1 MILLHSGC
9 HFCLCHLTP
18 VRLRHIRWNEINCET
33 PKVKSKYKGDDP
45 FHNRSC
51 IMFIVVS
58 KDPKG
63 DCETDFDN
71 YEKEFDP
78 ERGSYYTIF
87 AMVDS
92 ETLIFPADAY
102 R

>member
-1 MILLHSGC
+1 
-9 HFCLCHLTP
+9 
-18 VRLRHIRWNEINCET
+18 
-33 PKVKSKYKGDDP
+33 
-45 FHNRSC
+45 
-51 IMFIVVS
+51 MFIVVS